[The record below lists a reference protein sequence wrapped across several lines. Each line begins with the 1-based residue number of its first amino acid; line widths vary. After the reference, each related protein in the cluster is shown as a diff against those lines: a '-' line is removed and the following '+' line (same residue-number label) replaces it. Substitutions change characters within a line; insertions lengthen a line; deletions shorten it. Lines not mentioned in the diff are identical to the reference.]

1 MSAVSLPR
9 QLIAP
14 KVVRGDDRLKSTSVE
29 LMPANAGATYSPESN
44 RRLVWNIPAYAKSFV
59 DCTRSYMSY
68 TIKKTGSV
76 GDSIIASNVPFVD
89 RLTIKAGTVL
99 LEDLRDYALQEKLHG
114 LTESSDYGEGRQWMT
129 GDYQDVL
136 RKYTSGTSTLG
147 NTIMSK
153 IQSEQA
159 DGRTYTK
166 PLISGVLG
174 AGQQYYLPLGMLAAS
189 GSQALQLELFLA
201 DAHQVITRN
210 TGVTDN
216 ISYEISDIK
225 LHLQVVELPER
236 ALGAFNSAIMSGGT
250 VRVPFS
256 TTRVFQQHVPANQTH
271 IDFSVVE
278 SSKQVE
284 KIQVAMRPQSK
295 TSSYTTVNV
304 LESPEDAYDLRG
316 GENSGGTVVEKFQ
329 FRIGNNMFPPRAI
342 EVTAGKGTA
351 PVILA
356 GLASTDCLNKSMRL
370 TSIDIDGNPV
380 FENRGFFI
388 QQGFKSSN
396 DPIENGISTAVG
408 QGPIELKLD
417 FSAQN
422 TALSMFAFVTSRHHL
437 NITATGSVSMTD
449 GTD

>member
-1 MSAVSLPR
+1 
-9 QLIAP
+9 
-14 KVVRGDDRLKSTSVE
+14 
-29 LMPANAGATYSPESN
+29 
-44 RRLVWNIPAYAKSFV
+44 
-59 DCTRSYMSY
+59 MSY

-76 GDSIIASNVPFVD
+76 GDSIIASNVPFID

-329 FRIGNNMFPPRAI
+329 FRIGNSMFPPRAI

>member
-1 MSAVSLPR
+1 M
-9 QLIAP
+9 
-14 KVVRGDDRLKSTSVE
+14 
-29 LMPANAGATYSPESN
+29 
-44 RRLVWNIPAYAKSFV
+44 
-59 DCTRSYMSY
+59 
-68 TIKKTGSV
+68 
-76 GDSIIASNVPFVD
+76 
-89 RLTIKAGTVL
+89 
-99 LEDLRDYALQEKLHG
+99 
-114 LTESSDYGEGRQWMT
+114 
-129 GDYQDVL
+129 
-136 RKYTSGTSTLG
+136 
-147 NTIMSK
+147 
-153 IQSEQA
+153 
-159 DGRTYTK
+159 
-166 PLISGVLG
+166 
-174 AGQQYYLPLGMLAAS
+174 
-189 GSQALQLELFLA
+189 
-201 DAHQVITRN
+201 
-210 TGVTDN
+210 TDN

-295 TSSYTTVNV
+295 TSSYTTMGSGKTV
-304 LESPEDAYDLRG
+304 LDTPDDAFDLRG
-316 GENSGGTVVEKFQ
+316 GENSGSVVEKYQ
-329 FRIGNNMFPPRAI
+329 FRIGNSMFPPRAV
-342 EVTAGKGTA
+342 EVTAGKGTTPA
-351 PVILA
+351 VLA

-380 FENRGFFI
+380 FENKGFFI

>member
-1 MSAVSLPR
+1 
-9 QLIAP
+9 
-14 KVVRGDDRLKSTSVE
+14 
-29 LMPANAGATYSPESN
+29 
-44 RRLVWNIPAYAKSFV
+44 
-59 DCTRSYMSY
+59 MSY

-76 GDSIIASNVPFVD
+76 GDSIIASNVPFID

>member
-1 MSAVSLPR
+1 
-9 QLIAP
+9 
-14 KVVRGDDRLKSTSVE
+14 
-29 LMPANAGATYSPESN
+29 
-44 RRLVWNIPAYAKSFV
+44 
-59 DCTRSYMSY
+59 MSY

-76 GDSIIASNVPFVD
+76 GDSIIASNVPFID

-189 GSQALQLELFLA
+189 GAQALQLELFLA

>member
-9 QLIAP
+9 QLVAP
-14 KVVRGDDRLKSTSVE
+14 KVVKGDDRLKSTSVE
-29 LMPANAGATYSPESN
+29 LLPANAGATYSPESN
-44 RRLVWNIPAYAKSFV
+44 RRLVWNIPAYAKSFI
-59 DCTRSYMSY
+59 DCTRSYLSFN
-68 TIKKTGSV
+68 IKKTGSA
-76 GDSIIASNVPFVD
+76 GDSIIASNVPFID
-89 RLTIKAGTVL
+89 RMTLKAGTVL
-99 LEDLRDYALQEKLHG
+99 LEDIRDYALQEKLHA

-174 AGQQYYLPLGMLAAS
+174 AGQQYYLPVGMLAAS

-210 TGVTDN
+210 TSVTDN

-225 LHLQVVELPER
+225 LHIQVVELPER
-236 ALGAFNSAIMSGGT
+236 ALGAFNQAILSGGT

-256 TTRVFQQHVPANQTH
+256 TSRVYQQHVPANQTH
-271 IDFSVVE
+271 IDFNVVE
-278 SSKQVE
+278 SSKEVE

-316 GENSGGTVVEKFQ
+316 GENSGSVVEKYQ
-329 FRIGNNMFPPRAI
+329 FRVGSAMYPPRAV
-342 EVTAGKGTA
+342 EVTAGKGTTPA
-351 PVILA
+351 ILA

-370 TSIDIDGNPV
+370 TSIDLDGNPV

-437 NITATGSVSMTD
+437 NITATGAVSMTD

>member
-44 RRLVWNIPAYAKSFV
+44 RRLVWNIPAYSKSFV

-68 TIKKTGSV
+68 TIQKTGSV
-76 GDSIIASNVPFVD
+76 GDSIIASNVPFID